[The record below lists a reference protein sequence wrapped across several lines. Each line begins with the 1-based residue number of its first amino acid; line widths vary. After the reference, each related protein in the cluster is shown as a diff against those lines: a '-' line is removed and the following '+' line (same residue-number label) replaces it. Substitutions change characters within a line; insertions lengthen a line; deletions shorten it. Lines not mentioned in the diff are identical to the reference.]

1 METALKKKKRKRFEF
16 GKLLWAFF
24 RTVLI
29 FGICYIILKPFI
41 FKILMSFFG
50 ENDLFD
56 LTVKY
61 IPRDWST
68 YYWEWTWEHL
78 EIETAGLNTL
88 LLAVGSG
95 IIQVFVA
102 TFVGYGLARFKF
114 KGDKLLFGA
123 VIATLLIP
131 QQVYSIAQYLNFTW
145 FGPTSDFSVN
155 ILNSYWSVYLLAF
168 FGLTVKEGLYIY
180 LMREFFRGMPKDL
193 ENASYVD
200 GAGVLGAFFRVML
213 PNAVTMMITIF
224 LFAFCWQWTD
234 TAFTELYMPAIKT
247 LPTMIFSGRNFQIA
261 DQAKI
266 DVFGTGIAR
275 NTAVLIIIAPLVI
288 LAVICQK
295 FLVKSISQSGLAN

>member
-1 METALKKKKRKRFEF
+1 METALKKKKRKKLVL

-50 ENDLFD
+50 EYDLFD

-61 IPRDWST
+61 IPKEWST
-68 YYWEWTWEHL
+68 YYWEWTWDHL
-78 EIETAGLNTL
+78 RIEEAGLNTL
-88 LLAVGSG
+88 LLALGSG
-95 IIQVFVA
+95 LIQVFVA

-114 KGDKLLFGA
+114 KGNNLLFGA
-123 VIATLLIP
+123 VIATMLIP
-131 QQVYSIAQYLNFTW
+131 QQVYNVAQYLNFTW
-145 FGPTSDFSVN
+145 FGPTPELSVN
-155 ILNSYWSVYLLAF
+155 LLNSYWAVYLLAF
-168 FGLTVKEGLYIY
+168 FGLTIKEGLYIY
-180 LMREFFRGMPKDL
+180 LMREFFKGMPKDL
-193 ENASYVD
+193 ENAAYVD
-200 GAGVLGAFFRVML
+200 GAGVIGTFFRVML
-213 PNAVTMMITIF
+213 PNAFTMMVTIF

-234 TAFTELYMPAIKT
+234 TAFTEFYMPQIIT
-247 LPTMIFSGRNFQIA
+247 LPTILFSGRNFQIA

-266 DVFGTGIAR
+266 DVYGTGIAQ

-288 LAVICQK
+288 LAIICQR

>member
-1 METALKKKKRKRFEF
+1 METTLKKKKKKFEF

-29 FGICYIILKPFI
+29 FGMCYIILKPFI

-50 ENDLFD
+50 KNDLLD
-56 LTVKY
+56 ITVKY
-61 IPRDWST
+61 IPRNWST
-68 YYWEWTWEHL
+68 YYWEWTWQHL
-78 EIETAGLNTL
+78 QIENTAFNTIS
-88 LLAVGSG
+88 LALGSG
-95 IIQVFVA
+95 LIQVFVA
-102 TFVGYGLARFKF
+102 TFVGYGLARFNF
-114 KGDKLLFGA
+114 KGNKLLFGA

-145 FGPTSDFSVN
+145 FGPSASFSVN
-155 ILNSYWSVYLLAF
+155 ILNTHWPVYITAF

-193 ENASYVD
+193 ENAAYVD
-200 GAGVLGAFFRVML
+200 GSSVMGTFFKIML

-234 TAFTELYMPAIKT
+234 TAFTTRYMAQVQT
-247 LPTMIFSGRNFQIA
+247 LPTMIFSGRHFQIS
-261 DQAKI
+261 DQSKI
-266 DVFGTGIAR
+266 NNYATGIAM
-275 NTAVLIIIAPLVI
+275 NTAVLIIIIPLVV
-288 LAVICQK
+288 LAIICQK

>member
-1 METALKKKKRKRFEF
+1 METALNKKKRKKFEW
-16 GKLLWAFF
+16 GKLVWALF

-68 YYWEWTWEHL
+68 YYWEWTWDHL
-78 EIETAGLNTL
+78 EVDIAGVNTL
-88 LLAVGSG
+88 LLAIGSG
-95 IIQVFVA
+95 LIQVFVA

-114 KGDKLLFGA
+114 KGDKILFGA

-145 FGPTSDFSVN
+145 FGPTADFSVN
-155 ILNSYWSVYLLAF
+155 ILNSFWSVYLLAF

-193 ENASYVD
+193 ENAAYVD
-200 GAGVLGAFFRVML
+200 GAGVLGAFFKVML

-234 TAFTELYMPAIKT
+234 TTFTELYMPAIKT

-261 DQAKI
+261 NQAKI
-266 DVFGTGIAR
+266 DNFGTGIAQ

>member
-1 METALKKKKRKRFEF
+1 METALKKKKRKKFEW
-16 GKLLWAFF
+16 GKLVWALF

-61 IPRDWST
+61 IPREWSLR
-68 YYWEWTWEHL
+68 YWKWTWDHL
-78 EIETAGLNTL
+78 EVDIAGVNTL

-95 IIQVFVA
+95 LIQVFVA

-114 KGDKLLFGA
+114 KGNNLLFGA

-131 QQVYSIAQYLNFTW
+131 QQVYNIAQYLNFTW
-145 FGPTSDFSVN
+145 FGVTPELSVN

-180 LMREFFRGMPKDL
+180 LMREFFKGMPKDL
-193 ENASYVD
+193 ENAAYVD
-200 GAGVLGAFFRVML
+200 GAGVLGAFFKVML

-234 TAFTELYMPAIKT
+234 TAFTELYMPQIKT

-266 DVFGTGIAR
+266 DVFGTGIAQ

>member
-1 METALKKKKRKRFEF
+1 METALKKKKRKRFEW
-16 GKLLWAFF
+16 GNLVWALF

-68 YYWEWTWEHL
+68 HYWEWTWDHL
-78 EIETAGLNTL
+78 EVDVAGINTL

-95 IIQVFVA
+95 LIQVFVA

-114 KGDKLLFGA
+114 KGDKILFGA

-145 FGPTSDFSVN
+145 FGPTADFSVN
-155 ILNSYWSVYLLAF
+155 LLNSYWAVYLLAF

-180 LMREFFRGMPKDL
+180 LMREFFKGMPKDL
-193 ENASYVD
+193 ENAAYVD
-200 GAGVLGAFFRVML
+200 GAGVMGAFFKVML
-213 PNAVTMMITIF
+213 PNAFTMMITIF

-234 TAFTELYMPAIKT
+234 TTFAELYMPQIKT

-266 DVFGTGIAR
+266 DVFGTGIAQ

-288 LAVICQK
+288 LAVICQR

>member
-1 METALKKKKRKRFEF
+1 METALKKKKRKRFEW
-16 GKLLWAFF
+16 GKLVWAIF

-61 IPRDWST
+61 IPREWST
-68 YYWEWTWEHL
+68 YYWEWTWDHL
-78 EIETAGLNTL
+78 EVEVAGMNTV
-88 LLAVGSG
+88 LLAIGSG
-95 IIQVFVA
+95 LIQVFVA

-114 KGDKLLFGA
+114 KGDKILFGA

-145 FGPTSDFSVN
+145 FGPTANASVN
-155 ILNSYWSVYLLAF
+155 LLNSYWSVYLLAF

-180 LMREFFRGMPKDL
+180 LMREFFKGMPKDL
-193 ENASYVD
+193 ENAAYVD
-200 GAGVLGAFFRVML
+200 GAGVLGAFFKVML

-234 TAFTELYMPAIKT
+234 TAFAELYMPQIKT

-266 DVFGTGIAR
+266 DNFGTGIAR